1 MSGIDLHVH
10 STASDGKLNPQAVV
24 EKAATLGLKYVALS
38 DHDTVGGVVPALQ
51 TAKAFPELKV
61 IPAVEI
67 STDTSEGQAH
77 VLGYFID
84 YTSTEMTTALDR
96 FRNSRLR
103 RAQEMIIR
111 LSEMGMDIE
120 WRRVQEIAGDGSVG
134 RPHIAQAMLE
144 KKYIKSFAEAFDKYI
159 GYGCPAY
166 VERDKMTPM
175 EAVELIAESKG
186 LPVLA
191 HPNTV
196 TNPEKLVISLKAA
209 GLVGIEAYYKDY
221 KKAEIDKLV
230 EMAERHKLI
239 TTGGT
244 DYHGIDDDTEVMMGS
259 VDVPAE
265 SVERLTVLASKNNLE
280 LAYFQTNND
289 II

>member
-1 MSGIDLHVH
+1 VNGIDLHVH
-10 STASDGKLNPQAVV
+10 STASDGKLSPQAVV
-24 EKAATLGLKYVALS
+24 EKAATLGLKYISLS
-38 DHDTVGGVVPALQ
+38 DHDTINGVFPALQ
-51 TAKAFPELKV
+51 TSKAFPQLKV

-67 STDTSEGQAH
+67 STDMSEGQAH

-84 YTSTEMTTALDR
+84 YANTELAAALDR

-103 RAQEMIIR
+103 RAQAMIGR
-111 LSEMGMDIE
+111 LKDMDIDIE
-120 WRRVQEIAGDGSVG
+120 WRRVQGIAGEGSVG

-144 KKYIKSFAEAFDKYI
+144 KKYIESFAEAFDKYI

-166 VERDKMTPM
+166 VERDKMTPA
-175 EAVELIAESKG
+175 EAVRLIARSGG

-196 TNPEKLVISLKAA
+196 TNPEKLVISLKSA

-221 KKAEIDKLV
+221 KKTEIDKLV
-230 EMAERHKLI
+230 EMAERHELI

-244 DYHGIDDDTEVMMGS
+244 DYHGIDDETEVMMGG

-265 SVERLTVLASKNNLE
+265 SVERLTALASDQNLK
-280 LAYFQTNND
+280 LAYF
-289 II
+289 